1 VRVDIQQ
8 DGDTATVTL
17 VGELDEGNVGAAERR
32 ALAAGR
38 VPAVRTLVLDLA
50 QLTFMDSTG
59 IAMLM
64 RLERDARRHGH
75 QLLLME
81 PTEAVRGRLDRTG
94 LLSLLALTERP
105 RKGATH

>member
-8 DGDTATVTL
+8 DGETATVTL
-17 VGELDEGNVGAAERR
+17 VGELDEGNVGDCEERS
-32 ALAAGR
+32 LAAGR
-38 VPAVRTLVLDLA
+38 QAGVKRLVLDLA

-64 RLERDARRHGH
+64 RLERDARRQGH
-75 QLLLME
+75 ELLIME

-94 LLSLLALTERP
+94 LLSMLALTERP
-105 RKGATH
+105 RHEAAP